1 MIRNPCVLIPK
12 RIDEVISKFVKFGKP
27 PPQEDLLVWILSRT
41 ELRTGS
47 NNTYTN
53 TYTNANTNTNY
64 FIKKVIML
72 K

>member
-41 ELRTGS
+41 ELRTGN

-53 TYTNANTNTNY
+53 TYTNANTNY